1 MIHQYFATVGRGLE
15 DIASQEIIKLGGE
28 NVKTDF
34 TGVHFEG
41 DKELLYRVNLWSRTI
56 FRVLWTLKVV
66 PSADAD
72 ELYDSVRSFDW
83 SDFLSP
89 SQTLVVHCTGK
100 SPRLNHSHFTAL
112 QVKRAIVDQ
121 QEEKYGVRSDIDT
134 ENPDVIINAHIRHN
148 KCTLS
153 LDSSGESLH
162 RRGYRPAMGRAPLK
176 ETLAAALL
184 SMTDWTPD
192 LPLVDPLCGSGTFPI
207 EATLM
212 ALNIAPGLYRKDFAF
227 QRWTN
232 FDPDLWDK
240 VFGEAEASERDTMP
254 IITGSDAE
262 EDVIIQA
269 RSNARACGFA
279 DKIKFYHQ
287 RLMDVEA
294 PAEHGVLICNPP
306 YGKRLSETEQLF
318 PLYKLLGDVL
328 KQRFKGWTGYIL
340 SGNKELTKKIGL
352 RTSQRIPVDNG
363 GIPCTL
369 LKYDLY

>member
-1 MIHQYFATVGRGLE
+1 MTYQYFATVGRGLE
-15 DIASQEIIKLGGE
+15 DIASQEIISLGGD
-28 NVKTDF
+28 NVKADF
-34 TGVHFEG
+34 TGVHFQG
-41 DKELLYRVNLWSRTI
+41 DLELLYRVNLWCRTI

-66 PSADAD
+66 PS
-72 ELYDSVRSFDW
+72 YDSEQLYQSVKKFDW

-89 SQTLVVHCTGK
+89 SQTFVVHCTGK

-121 QEEKYGVRSDIDT
+121 QQEKYGVRSDIDT
-134 ENPDVIINAHIRHN
+134 ENPDVIINAHIREN

-184 SMTDWTPD
+184 YMTDWTPD
-192 LPLVDPLCGSGTFPI
+192 LPLVDPLCGSGTFAI

-212 ALNIAPGLYRKDFAF
+212 ALNIAPGLYRREFAF
-227 QRWTN
+227 QRWN
-232 FDPDLWDK
+232 NYDSDLWDD
-240 VFGEAEASERDTMP
+240 VFRKAEEAEKDTMP
-254 IITGSDAE
+254 IIVGSDAD
-262 EDVIIQA
+262 EDVVLQA
-269 RSNARACGFA
+269 QSNARACGFA
-279 DKIKFYHQ
+279 DKVKFYHQ
-287 RLMDVEA
+287 KLIDVEA
-294 PAEHGVLICNPP
+294 PADHGILICNPP

-318 PLYKLLGDVL
+318 PFYKLLGDVL
-328 KQRFKGWTGYIL
+328 KQRFKGWTAYIL
-340 SGNKELTKKIGL
+340 CGNKELSKKVGL
-352 RTSQRIPVDNG
+352 RTSRRIPVDNG